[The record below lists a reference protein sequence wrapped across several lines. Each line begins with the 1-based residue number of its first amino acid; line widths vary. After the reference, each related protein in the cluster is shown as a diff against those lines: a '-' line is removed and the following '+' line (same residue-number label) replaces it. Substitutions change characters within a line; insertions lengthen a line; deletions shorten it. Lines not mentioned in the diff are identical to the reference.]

1 VPDVLECSYCGEAK
15 RVTAQFCLSC
25 GTRIKGQSLD
35 PLAANCPPPG
45 GSADPAWNTP
55 IPPREDQHP
64 PAGTEAQPAQRFW
77 PPPPRYWALAAA
89 ALAVSALALAD
100 LRAWPPDLFGNHP
113 RAVAAAAPSAHPA
126 ADPAQPVAGPA
137 RAAPAT
143 GLPGRS
149 SAAQARVLG
158 QPASPAGQGQAR
170 GPAAT
175 VEGYFTAITRK
186 DYHRA
191 WELGGRSINT
201 SYRSFAQG
209 LRRTARDTVTILSV
223 TGPDVRARLRAQAT
237 DGTVQTFQGT
247 YVVHDGVIT
256 QFRVRRT
263 G

>member
-1 VPDVLECSYCGEAK
+1 
-15 RVTAQFCLSC
+15 
-25 GTRIKGQSLD
+25 LD

-55 IPPREDQHP
+55 IPAVTDQHP
-64 PAGTEAQPAQRFW
+64 PGDTDTPPGRRFW

-100 LRAWPPDLFGNHP
+100 WRAWPPDLFGAHS
-113 RAVAAAAPSAHPA
+113 RAVAASAHSPHPA
-126 ADPAQPVAGPA
+126 PGLA
-137 RAAPAT
+137 RSAPDT
-143 GLPGRS
+143 GSPGRS
-149 SAAQARVLG
+149 SAARARTLG
-158 QPASPAGQGQAR
+158 RSAGPGEPVSPAGLGQAR

-186 DYHRA
+186 DYARA
-191 WELGGRSINT
+191 WALGGRSINT

-209 LRRTARDTVTILSV
+209 LRRTDRDTVTILSV
-223 TGPDVRARLRAQAT
+223 SGPDVRARLKARET

-256 QFRVRRT
+256 QFRVRRIS
-263 G
+263 